1 MLVLLSSFSD
11 KFFLFTFSC
20 LPPGLHHEF
29 SHHRKCSNGTV
40 MLSCCSCMTQLDE
53 VTLLLQRYA
62 KLKMRLCCRNFFL
75 QCIAMF
81 DKSTGKLA
89 HVSFIY
95 EAQVKLRYYISMHSL
110 QSKLTRWYKI
120 RKFAKL
126 DHRGTLSPDKNWIAA
141 SLDRLQYHISL
152 QGLLRNLTRCDSLGK
167 RWSKKPQLW

>member
-1 MLVLLSSFSD
+1 MSRDGVHETMKPRNHETYSHVDVPELEWAKPWNHETTKPWNMFVLLSSFSD

-29 SHHRKCSNGTV
+29 SHHRNCSNGTV
-40 MLSCCSCMTQLDE
+40 MLCCCSCMTQCDA
-53 VTLLLQRYA
+53 VTLLRQRYA
-62 KLKMRLCCRNFFL
+62 KLKMQLGCRIFFL

-110 QSKLTRWYKI
+110 QSQLTRWYKN
-120 RKFAKL
+120 KL
-126 DHRGTLSPDKNWIAA
+126 A
-141 SLDRLQYHISL
+141 SSK
-152 QGLLRNLTRCDSLGK
+152 LR
-167 RWSKKPQLW
+167 